1 MKTLET
7 LPPYFQ
13 ARENYLRAMAR
24 YDNQQRKLFGL
35 FGVTNAADLEQK
47 MLEDYHLHREERT
60 EYSLFA
66 TQADKA
72 SDAYDQATI
81 KQKQKVAAQQ
91 QQFDAIIA
99 ALDE

>member
-7 LPPYFQ
+7 LPSYFQ

-24 YDNQQRKLFGL
+24 YDNQQRKLFSL
-35 FGVTNAADLEQK
+35 FNVSNAADLEQK
-47 MLEDYHLHREERT
+47 MLEDYHLHREERA
-60 EYSLFA
+60 EYSLLA
-66 TQADKA
+66 AQADRA

-91 QQFDAIIA
+91 QQFDAIIK